1 MDYQVLA
8 RKWRPQIFSDV
19 VGQQHI
25 IKTLQSELMHERMA
39 HAYLFVG
46 PRGIGKT
53 TIARVFSKAMNCLK
67 APVAEPCCECENCL
81 AIANGNCLD
90 VIEIDGASN
99 NSVEDIRKL
108 REEVFYSPVGC
119 KYKIYII
126 DEVHMLSNQ
135 AWNALL
141 KTIEEPPPH
150 AKFLFATT
158 EAHKVLT
165 TVVSRCQRFDLQR
178 ITFSLI
184 TEQLNKI
191 AQSENVSIEP
201 EAIDVIARAADGGMR
216 DAQSLLDQMIAFASV
231 DNSTISAEQTLT
243 VFGLTGIAEMEQ
255 LIVSMLKNDK
265 PNVIVSIY
273 KLSGQGKNLEKL
285 FEDVLLFLRGVQ
297 ISLIIDDPATILEVG
312 SDVIELYVKTGKL
325 SDSATIQK
333 LLEFLSPVGYS
344 LHDAL
349 NKQVFLETIL
359 LKGMR
364 IAHSAEIDDLIARLN
379 QLRGEDLSNLDQIP
393 GKTVASVKPVAQ
405 EIPAKLETT
414 TTEATLVPEAEAPK
428 TEIKPEEPPAQPI
441 VTAPAVTPQP
451 ISTPVKEPAP
461 VVPSALP
468 EVTAIPAPVVNP
480 ASSPSPVEVP
490 VTAPVVNEPQVV
502 EPSPVAELP
511 IPAPPPT
518 HEANPQEVVSSTP
531 EKKESLGDNLKTSN
545 ASAEDK
551 ADVKVHILENPKSV
565 PDEKKDLTPDQIWH
579 LMIKDMEHCNQPLL
593 KNYMQGGRPT
603 GYSDNVLTVVY
614 DDDNDPNSI
623 EELNKQKSLLELKL
637 KKITDNNIASFNLI
651 SKEGVTS
658 PHEVVHLQREDM
670 SEVRERAESNK
681 LVVDTMDLFDGSIVD
696 VKG

>member
-1 MDYQVLA
+1 MEYQVLA
-8 RKWRPQIFSDV
+8 RKWRPQVFSDV

-25 IKTLQSELMHERMA
+25 IKTLQSELMNERMA

-108 REEVFYSPVGC
+108 REEVFYSPVVS

-191 AQSENVSIEP
+191 AKSENVSIEP
-201 EAIDVIARAADGGMR
+201 EAVDVIARAADGGMR

-231 DNSTISAEQTLT
+231 DNSTISAAQTLT

-255 LIVSMLKNDK
+255 LIVSMLQNDK
-265 PNVIVSIY
+265 PSVIVSIY

-297 ISLIIDDPATILEVG
+297 ISLIIDDPGTILEVG
-312 SDVIELYVKTGKL
+312 SDVIELYVKTGKI

-364 IAHSAEIDDLIARLN
+364 IAHSVEIDDLIARLN

-393 GKTVASVKPVAQ
+393 GKVVGSVDVVTKEKPVQLAN
-405 EIPAKLETT
+405 TT
-414 TTEATLVPEAEAPK
+414 TPISTPAPEAPK
-428 TEIKPEEPPAQPI
+428 AEIKPEEPPAQKQ
-441 VTAPAVTPQP
+441 VVSPAVPPVSQAVP
-451 ISTPVKEPAP
+451 TPVEPVP
-461 VVPSALP
+461 VVPSAP
-468 EVTAIPAPVVNP
+468 PAETSIPVP
-480 ASSPSPVEVP
+480 ASSPEAPR
-490 VTAPVVNEPQVV
+490 TTPVVTQPQVAQSPASASPDV
-502 EPSPVAELP
+502 QEPKTQELVSATTEN
-511 IPAPPPT
+511 IKSLNISA
-518 HEANPQEVVSSTP
+518 EVV
-531 EKKESLGDNLKTSN
+531 EN
-545 ASAEDK
+545 K
-551 ADVKVHILENPKSV
+551 ADSKVYVLENPKSV
-565 PDEKKDLTPDQIWH
+565 PDVKKDFTPDQIWH

-593 KNYMQGGRPT
+593 KNYMQGGRPV
-603 GYSDNVLTVVY
+603 GYSENVLTVVY

-623 EELNKQKSLLELKL
+623 EELNKQKALLELKL
-637 KKITDNNIASFNLI
+637 KKITDNSIASLNLI

-658 PHEVVHLQREDM
+658 PHEVVHIQREDM
-670 SEVRERAESNK
+670 SEVRERAENNK
-681 LVVDTMDLFDGSIVD
+681 LVKDTMDLFDGSIVD